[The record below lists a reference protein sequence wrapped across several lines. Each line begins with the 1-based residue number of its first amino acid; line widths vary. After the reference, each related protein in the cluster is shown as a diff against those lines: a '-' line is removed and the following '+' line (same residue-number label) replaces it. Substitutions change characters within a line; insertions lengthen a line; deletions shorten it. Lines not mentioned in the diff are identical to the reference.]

1 MLKISKSF
9 NTNKKGLKNIINL
22 ATKMGIE
29 TKLPEIAQLVASNN
43 SVPIAMFRIG
53 SHIMSMQGHPE
64 FTSEYAHAVATMRK
78 DVLGKEAYEKA
89 SFSLKNETTDNVE
102 VAKWWIDFFRYNNQ

>member
-1 MLKISKSF
+1 
-9 NTNKKGLKNIINL
+9 
-22 ATKMGIE
+22 
-29 TKLPEIAQLVASNN
+29 
-43 SVPIAMFRIG
+43 
-53 SHIMSMQGHPE
+53 MSMQGYPE

-102 VAKWWIDFFRYNNQ
+102 VAK